1 MNMQTTPETEVSTSM
16 TEDQAAEEMLKRWGV
31 PEGDEPP
38 ESEAEEEAEA
48 EQPKGDAEAE
58 EEPEEEAPESDEVEI
73 DVGGEK
79 FKLPNMPIEA
89 AKHIEAKVKEIEAG
103 ATRKFQEAA
112 EIRKVAES
120 QMEAAKAIGKLS
132 EQQAE
137 LLTDHKLVMRRL
149 KTLESIDANQLDSEQ
164 LSRLN
169 HEYNQLNSAKTRI
182 EQSYQEVTV
191 KSTQEQAKQH
201 EARLASLNEYA
212 KKNVKGWSADYSETL
227 LNFATKELGAD
238 PDFIRQNVSE
248 VVIKALDLAY
258 QGWKVRSTD
267 PKAKQVQSTKTIK
280 PGSNAGTKTN
290 AAVNADK
297 AMQRLKSSGRPED
310 AAEALLARMGAKRR

>member
-1 MNMQTTPETEVSTSM
+1 MNMQTTPETEVSAGM
-16 TEDQAAEEMLKRWGV
+16 TEDQAAEEMLKRWGT
-31 PEGDEPP
+31 
-38 ESEAEEEAEA
+38 EEESPEPEANDETEA
-48 EQPKGDAEAE
+48 EQPQGDAEAE
-58 EEPEEEAPESDEVEI
+58 EEPEEESPESDEVEI

-79 FKLPNMPIEA
+79 FKLPNLPIEV
-89 AKHIEAKVKEIEAG
+89 AKHIETKVKEIEAG

-132 EQQAE
+132 EQQTE
-137 LLTDHKLVMRRL
+137 LITDHKLVMRRL
-149 KTLESIDANQLDSEQ
+149 KTLESIDASQLDSEQ

-182 EQSYQEVTV
+182 EQSYQEVTS
-191 KSTQEQAKQH
+191 KSTEEQAKQH
-201 EARLASLNEYA
+201 TARLQNLNEYA
-212 KKNVKGWSADYSETL
+212 KKNVKGWSEDYSKTL
-227 LNFATKELGAD
+227 MDFATKELGAD

-267 PKAKQVQSTKTIK
+267 PKAKQVQSTKTLK
-280 PGSNAGTKTN
+280 PGSNAGVKTN
-290 AAVNADK
+290 AVVNADK

-310 AAEALLARMGAKRR
+310 AAAALLARSSVKRR